1 MSGGT
6 ITISA
11 AAVGDQLHVHVLD
24 NGVGVPRNW
33 RMENATG
40 LGLRVTRER
49 LEALYPEC
57 AEDCFAIR
65 RRETGGTEVAIRI
78 PLHGESERP

>member
-1 MSGGT
+1 LQ
-6 ITISA
+6 I
-11 AAVGDQLHVHVLD
+11 HVLD

-57 AEDCFAIR
+57 SEDCFTIR
-65 RRETGGTEVAIRI
+65 RREAGGTEVAIRI
-78 PLHGESERP
+78 PLHVDESELS